1 MIFQIPGRHFHG
13 GIFVFITKNKGNEIM
28 KKTYLLI
35 IAGVIGMPLSQAV
48 AVTTGCMTY
57 EECVATITNS
67 RTQQCCWTGR
77 TQTIYTCPD
86 IFVADSNGT
95 CSRRSATIADGI
107 GTLTVTYGTCTG
119 TSAGIRECH
128 DRVAANSVACK

>member
-1 MIFQIPGRHFHG
+1 
-13 GIFVFITKNKGNEIM
+13 M

-86 IFVADSNGT
+86 NFVADSNGT
-95 CSRRSATIADGI
+95 CSRRPATIADGI

-119 TSAGIRECH
+119 TNAGIRECH